1 MKTIAYCAFVLLGVI
16 WGSNF
21 IFMKWAAD
29 YITPQQVAF
38 LRVVFGFLPLLVFA
52 VIRGEIRLRDMRHVH
67 HFAVMALL
75 ATAIYYFA
83 FAKGAALLLS
93 SVAGMLSGSIPLFA
107 FVTALVFLRE
117 ERPTIKS
124 IGGVVL
130 GFAGVVLIAR
140 PWQLDADQMASG
152 AISLVGTAYM
162 VGGALSVGCS
172 FVYARKFITPLR
184 LSAVALSTYQIGI
197 ATAIFALT
205 TDYTGID
212 AVFNDTQ
219 AAWGLVVGLGILGTG
234 LAYILYYFI
243 VENLG
248 AMAASGV
255 TYLPPLVAMAI
266 GIVLIGEPVA
276 TLDIVA
282 VLAIL
287 SGVFLQQT
295 GKRILAV
302 KKQTP

>member
-52 VIRGEIRLRDMRHVH
+52 VIRGEIRLRDMRHIH

-83 FAKGAALLLS
+83 FAKGTALLLS

-117 ERPTIKS
+117 ERPTLKS

-140 PWQLDADQMASG
+140 PWQLDAVS
-152 AISLVGTAYM
+152 SEERV
-162 VGGALSVGCS
+162 
-172 FVYARKFITPLR
+172 
-184 LSAVALSTYQIGI
+184 
-197 ATAIFALT
+197 
-205 TDYTGID
+205 
-212 AVFNDTQ
+212 
-219 AAWGLVVGLGILGTG
+219 
-234 LAYILYYFI
+234 
-243 VENLG
+243 
-248 AMAASGV
+248 
-255 TYLPPLVAMAI
+255 
-266 GIVLIGEPVA
+266 
-276 TLDIVA
+276 
-282 VLAIL
+282 
-287 SGVFLQQT
+287 
-295 GKRILAV
+295 
-302 KKQTP
+302 